1 MSPCSTEWAT
11 TMVNV
16 RYSFEQI
23 YGIVNGWANPYNFL
37 LFDRFLLYSNYLPP
51 AMVQSNGRMTPAGM
65 FDHSESSSMGCDYCI
80 SFAGIRLITALLAEI
95 AEAEWNAPLRQS
107 LPDGSTSMNPI
118 PFIDL
123 ESDTLALEQRSPLA
137 DRTNDGCSP
146 PN

>member
-1 MSPCSTEWAT
+1 
-11 TMVNV
+11 MVNV
-16 RYSFEQI
+16 RYSFERI

-37 LFDRFLLYSNYLPP
+37 LFDRFLLYSNYPP
-51 AMVQSNGRMTPAGM
+51 PYIIQSNGRMTPAGT
-65 FDHSESSSMGCDYCI
+65 FEHSESPSMGCDCCI
-80 SFAGIRLITALLAEI
+80 SFVGIRLITALLAEI

-107 LPDGSTSMNPI
+107 SPDGFTSMNPI